1 MANKNNKN
9 LTWRD
14 VWKLPFHI
22 DTPDYCLYIFDKTGN
37 TMVLSYSGPKFG
49 PHIQTTKDI
58 CEILN
63 GNEDIKINSLR
74 LFKNLTGI
82 SVNGFNYLI
91 RGWGELIST
100 GGQNL
105 DMKEAAKIQDEFT
118 DWIYN
123 TLKQHLSKYNK

>member
-1 MANKNNKN
+1 M
-9 LTWRD
+9 
-14 VWKLPFHI
+14 
-22 DTPDYCLYIFDKTGN
+22 
-37 TMVLSYSGPKFG
+37 
-49 PHIQTTKDI
+49 
-58 CEILN
+58 N

-74 LFKNLTGI
+74 LFKKLPGI

-123 TLKQHLSKYNK
+123 TLKQHLSK